1 VEVNY
6 LARPMKERK
15 VCCLPETDLFG
26 PLNRRAFDDAEI
38 VMSVEEYE
46 TIRLIDKEGLM
57 QEECAERM
65 DVARTTVQRIYINA
79 RKKIADTLVDGKIL
93 KIEGGS
99 YKLCEDDCEREYFL
113 CGRDHRQRQFRNR
126 HKRFEDNSDK

>member
-1 VEVNY
+1 M
-6 LARPMKERK
+6 ARPMKVRK

-26 PLNRRAFDDAEI
+26 PLNRKPYKDTQI

-46 TIRLIDKEGLM
+46 AIRLIDKEGLM

-65 DVARTTVQRIYINA
+65 DVARTTVQRIYISA
-79 RKKIADTLVDGKIL
+79 RKKIADAIVDGKVL

-99 YKLCEDDCEREYFL
+99 YKLCEDDCDRDFFL
-113 CGRDHRQRQFRNR
+113 CGRAHGQRQFRNR
-126 HKRFEDNSDK
+126 RKRSENYKDK

>member
-1 VEVNY
+1 M
-6 LARPMKERK
+6 ARPMKERK

-26 PLNRRAFDDAEI
+26 PLNRRAFKDGEI

-79 RKKIADTLVDGKIL
+79 RKKIADALVDGKIL

-113 CGRDHRQRQFRNR
+113 CGRGHGQRQFR
-126 HKRFEDNSDK
+126 KRYKRLEDKKDK

>member
-1 VEVNY
+1 M
-6 LARPMKERK
+6 ARPMKERR

-26 PLNRRAFDDAEI
+26 PLNRRAFNDVEI
-38 VMSVEEYE
+38 LMSVEEYE

-79 RKKIADTLVDGKIL
+79 RKKIADAIVDGKIL
-93 KIEGGS
+93 KIEGGT
-99 YKLCEDDCEREYFL
+99 YKLCEDDCDREYFY
-113 CGRDHRQRQFRNR
+113 CGRGHGQRQFRNR
-126 HKRFEDNSDK
+126 RKRFGENNDK

>member
-1 VEVNY
+1 M
-6 LARPMKERK
+6 ARPMKERK

-26 PLNRRAFDDAEI
+26 PLNRRAFNDVEI

-65 DVARTTVQRIYINA
+65 AVARTTVQRIYINA
-79 RKKIADTLVDGKIL
+79 RKKIADALVDGKIL

-99 YKLCEDDCEREYFL
+99 YKLCEDECEREEYFF
-113 CGRDHRQRQFRNR
+113 CGRGHGQRQFRNR
-126 HKRFEDNSDK
+126 HKRFDESNDK

>member
-1 VEVNY
+1 
-6 LARPMKERK
+6 MKERK

-26 PLNRRAFDDAEI
+26 PLNRRAFGDVEI

-65 DVARTTVQRIYINA
+65 NVARTTVQRIYINA
-79 RKKIADTLVDGKIL
+79 RKKIADAIVDGKIL

-99 YKLCEDDCEREYFL
+99 YKLCEDDCERDYFL
-113 CGRDHRQRQFRNR
+113 CGRGHGQRQFRNR
-126 HKRFEDNSDK
+126 QHRLEGKKDK